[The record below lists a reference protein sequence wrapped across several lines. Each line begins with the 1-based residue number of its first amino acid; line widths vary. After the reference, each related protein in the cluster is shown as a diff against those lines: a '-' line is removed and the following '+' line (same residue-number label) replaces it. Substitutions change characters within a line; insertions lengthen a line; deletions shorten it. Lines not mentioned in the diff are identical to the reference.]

1 MSEALHR
8 PIEDPNSLWSSDIPT
23 PVSFRN
29 PDAGDEEITGETNFG
44 ENTNVSI
51 DRAEETFVGV
61 SRTLSRTPQDI
72 LSAEAGQA
80 EFDLEKH
87 LKAVLRSR
95 KEKGVITK
103 RLGLTFSNLSVYG
116 ESENFQRISTVGNF
130 FTRALKL
137 VPSIGRLFSTAEKN
151 HKEILHNITG
161 YCQTGELLLV
171 LGRPGSGCSTLLR
184 VLANQRKTY
193 RKIDGEVLY
202 GGIPAVEFGKR
213 FKGQVTYNQ
222 EDDQHYPTLTVK
234 QTLDFAIKCKA
245 PTSKIVGDRAA
256 FVDTLRTSLLSMFGL
271 KGAANTIVG
280 GAMVRGVSGGERK
293 RVSIAEQMG
302 TRSPISIW
310 DGSTKGLDASSALDY
325 VRCLRIQ
332 TDILGTTTVVT
343 IYQASESIYELF
355 DNVLLLHEGYCIYF
369 GPANEAKGYF
379 ESIGFECPPRQ
390 TTADFLTGVTSMN
403 ERRVR
408 SGFESKVPNTPEEY
422 ENCYKQSS
430 FYQAT
435 VKELQEFEQA
445 QKERNVEED
454 FRTAMQE
461 EKTTGTS
468 AKSPYTVGYFSQLK
482 ACLVRQFQLIL
493 GNKAA
498 LYFRSGFNIL
508 MAIIEGSVYF
518 KLPLDGAGAFTRG
531 GILFFSM
538 LFNTLNAQAE
548 IPNALNGRGVL
559 YKHKSFALYRP
570 SAFYIAQVV
579 SDIPFNLTQIT
590 IFSCILYW
598 MVGLHPAAG
607 RFFLFILA
615 IFLTSLTITAMFRM
629 IAIFSKDLDS
639 ATRTVGCFILVYL
652 LYTGYLIHPVDMH
665 PWFKWIYY
673 INPIGYGMGALLV
686 NEFNGLVFS
695 CSGTTLIPFGP
706 SYNDIAHQ
714 VCTIM
719 GSNPGVPD
727 VQGSDYLYETFGLR
741 NNRYWINI
749 GALLGFW
756 LLFIIITCV
765 GIEVVEFG
773 KGGYTTQV
781 YKSRQRQQLE
791 EDETILETNVSESE
805 DAPLKQEMQGE
816 SFSWSHINYTVPVK
830 GVPGGRQLLHDVSG
844 WSAPGKLTALMGSSG
859 AGKTTLLDVLA
870 QRKTIGKVEGRI
882 LVGEVPQ
889 GPDFKRISGYCEQMD
904 IHNPVATVREALKF
918 SAYLRQPEEVSKA
931 EKDAYV
937 ESIIKL
943 LDMTDIADALI
954 GEVETGLGI
963 SIEARKRLTIG
974 LELVAK
980 PKILFLDEP
989 TSGLDSQASY
999 NIVRFLRTLADEGQ
1013 SIVCT
1018 IHQPSALLFSFF
1030 DSMLLLARGGKTI
1043 YFGPIG
1049 DDASILLNYF
1059 SKNGAEK
1066 CPDDANPAEYILDV
1080 IGAGVANKASKDW
1093 TEVWQQS
1100 PERVGV
1106 LEHVESIKVKSNVT
1120 YQREYATGRLHQLG
1134 IVFKRMLVSY
1144 WRLPSYNVGRFLFQI
1159 FIGIIL
1165 GFTFYR
1171 LTSSV
1176 GDLQSRVFAIFQT
1189 TTLGILIITQV
1200 QPQLIRQRQWYLRE
1214 KASGFYSPM
1223 SFAFSIILNELPYTL
1238 FSGTCFVIIFY
1249 WLVGLNTASDRAGF
1263 FYFCY
1268 VIFAMFAQSFGQMI
1282 AAFAPNIIVAS
1293 MINPFFASMMALF
1306 CGVTIPYPSMPAFWK
1321 HWMYWLSPYH
1331 YFAEAVITNDLKG
1344 VTVYCTDS
1352 EFFRFTP
1359 PSGQTCGEYA
1369 DAFLKMASGYLKDPN
1384 ATDMCSYC
1392 QYRVGEDFYRNL
1404 AWDFSHRWRN
1414 FGILCLFTV
1423 FNLCA
1428 VVYFIHRYRGN
1439 R

>member
-1 MSEALHR
+1 LNA
-8 PIEDPNSLWSSDIPT
+8 
-23 PVSFRN
+23 
-29 PDAGDEEITGETNFG
+29 
-44 ENTNVSI
+44 
-51 DRAEETFVGV
+51 
-61 SRTLSRTPQDI
+61 
-72 LSAEAGQA
+72 
-80 EFDLEKH
+80 
-87 LKAVLRSR
+87 AVKYK
-95 KEKGVITK
+95 KEKGIHTK
-103 RLGLTFSNLSVYG
+103 NLGLTFKKLSL
-116 ESENFQRISTVGNF
+116 IST
-130 FTRALKL
+130 
-137 VPSIGRLFSTAEKN
+137 IGTEFLSAFDLIPWFRNLFKKKPTDYR
-151 HKEILHNITG
+151 EILHNITG
-161 YCQTGELLLV
+161 YCKTGEMF
-171 LGRPGSGCSTLLR
+171 GCSTLLR
-184 VLANQRKTY
+184 
-193 RKIDGEVLY
+193 IDGEVLY
-202 GGIPAVEFGKR
+202 GGISAVEFGKR
-213 FKGQVTYNQ
+213 FKGQ
-222 EDDQHYPTLTVK
+222 HYPTLT
-234 QTLDFAIKCKA
+234 A
-245 PTSKIVGDRAA
+245 PTSKIVGDQA
-256 FVDTLRTSLLSMFGL
+256 LLSMFG
-271 KGAANTIVG
+271 T
-280 GAMVRGVSGGERK
+280 MVRG

-325 VRCLRIQ
+325 
-332 TDILGTTTVVT
+332 TNILGTTT
-343 IYQASESIYELF
+343 SIYELF
-355 DNVLLLHEGYCIYF
+355 DNVLLLHEGYS
-369 GPANEAKGYF
+369 KGYF

-390 TTADFLTGVTSMN
+390 TTADFLTGVT
-403 ERRVR
+403 
-408 SGFESKVPNTPEEY
+408 GFESKVPNTPED
-422 ENCYKQSS
+422 S

-435 VKELQEFEQA
+435 A

-468 AKSPYTVGYFSQLK
+468 AKSPYT
-482 ACLVRQFQLIL
+482 ACL
-493 GNKAA
+493 AA
-498 LYFRSGFNIL
+498 LYFRFIFNIL

-518 KLPLDGAGAFTRG
+518 KLPLDGTGAFTRG
-531 GILFFSM
+531 GILFFSLM
-538 LFNTLNAQAE
+538 FNTLSAQAE

-570 SAFYIAQVV
+570 SAFYISQIVV
-579 SDIPFNLTQIT
+579 
-590 IFSCILYW
+590 FSCILYW
-598 MVGLHPAAG
+598 MVGLHPTAG
-607 RFFLFILA
+607 QFFLFILA
-615 IFLTSLTITAMFRM
+615 IFLTSLTVTA
-629 IAIFSKDLDS
+629 I
-639 ATRTVGCFILVYL
+639 ATRGVGCIILVYL

-673 INPIGYGMGALLV
+673 INPIGYGLGALLV

-727 VQGSDYLYETFGLR
+727 TFGLR

-781 YKSRQRQQLE
+781 YKSRCNPDSKSAPAQLLKSAE
-791 EDETILETNVSESE
+791 EHDNLINSGEEPKGETL
-805 DAPLKQEMQGE
+805 
-816 SFSWSHINYTVPVK
+816 SWSHINYTVPVK

-1080 IGAGVANKASKDW
+1080 IGAGVASESTKDW
-1093 TEVWQQS
+1093 PEIWSNS
-1100 PERVGV
+1100 PECTEILKR
-1106 LEHVESIKVKSNVT
+1106 LEKIEPVSDAPR
-1120 YQREYATGRLHQLG
+1120 QQEYATRRLHQLG
-1134 IVFKRMLVSY
+1134 VVFKRMLVSY

-1171 LTSSV
+1171 LNTSV
-1176 GDLQSRVFAIFQT
+1176 TDLQSRVFAIFQT
-1189 TTLGILIITQV
+1189 TTLGILVINQV
-1200 QPQLIRQRQWYLRE
+1200 QPQLIEQRQWYSRE

-1223 SFAFSIILNELPYTL
+1223 SFAFSIITAELPYALITATA
-1238 FSGTCFVIIFY
+1238 FYVIFY

-1263 FYFCY
+1263 FYLCY
-1268 VIFAMFAQSFGQMI
+1268 MVFTIFASSFGQMI
-1282 AAFAPNIIVAS
+1282 AALAPNVAVAS

-1306 CGVTIPYPSMPAFWK
+1306 CGVTISYNSMPAFWK

-1344 VTVYCTDS
+1344 VAVYCKDS

-1428 VVYFIHRYRGN
+1428 VVYFIHKYRTS